1 MSVLKIDP
9 ETYDVFA
16 ALPTYFREQS
26 PFYIE
31 GSIEGRALIE
41 VVGYGIVAE
50 VEIMLVETTTR
61 PDDRYWRTRPDDE
74 VRDYCLVD
82 LVGLDFHHPLL
93 KSGMYDVS
101 TSYATL
107 KDMWDRGYQVPSQ
120 RWTRQTYETHLARE
134 RMMMH
139 RIASVTACTSCG
151 VDLIDRYGAMAHRL
165 LEYHLEGD
173 SGMWVC
179 PTCHKAIHHAE

>member
-1 MSVLKIDP
+1 MSVLQIDP
-9 ETYDVFA
+9 ETYDVWS

-26 PFYIE
+26 PFYVE
-31 GSIEGRALIE
+31 GSVEGPALIE

-93 KSGMYDVS
+93 KSGMYDVA
-101 TSYATL
+101 TSYETL
-107 KDMWDRGYQVPSQ
+107 KDIWDHSYQVPSK
-120 RWTRQTYETHLARE
+120 RWTRQAYETHLAGE
-134 RMMMH
+134 QMMH
-139 RIASVTACTSCG
+139 RIASGTACMSCG
-151 VDLIDRYGAMAHRL
+151 VDLADRYGAVADRL